1 MGKSSGNHGKIEMYK
16 ACRNYLKEKIDEI
29 RIKKF
34 YQRLITNYLLDP
46 DDLAVN
52 GYKMFGSDSEIF
64 DRQDLQVML
73 ENLRS
78 KLRLEGS
85 EKVLEVGCGSG
96 MLSQALASF
105 CSQYVGIDIHKE
117 MLTLAQRKKI
127 PQAQFYCMNGR
138 KLKFPDN
145 SFDRVFAYFVF
156 INLPHWRHCEQI
168 MVEMLRVVRKDQ
180 GLILIGDLP
189 DKDEQ
194 PEISETPGINRDQP
208 GFNPLRRISQ
218 LLAPD
223 ITIQYFNK
231 ALFLEWGRAHELTTE
246 IVQSTVGKYSPYR
259 FDVIY
264 SVHRP
269 EPGTSS

>member
-1 MGKSSGNHGKIEMYK
+1 MGGKYEKREEIDMSY
-16 ACRNYLKEKIDEI
+16 AWRNYLKAKIGEI
-29 RIKKF
+29 RLVKF
-34 YQRLITNYLLDP
+34 FQRHTTNYQLDP

-52 GYKMFGSDSEIF
+52 GYKMFGSDSEMF

-189 DKDEQ
+189 DKDKQ
-194 PEISETPGINRDQP
+194 SQQVSEASKINQFQP
-208 GFNPLRRISQ
+208 GLNPFRRISQ

-223 ITIQYFNK
+223 FTIQYFSK
-231 ALFLEWGRAHELTTE
+231 AQFLEWGAKQGLKTE
-246 IVQSTVGKYSPYR
+246 IVQSVIGKYSPYR

-264 SVHRP
+264 WIH
-269 EPGTSS
+269 